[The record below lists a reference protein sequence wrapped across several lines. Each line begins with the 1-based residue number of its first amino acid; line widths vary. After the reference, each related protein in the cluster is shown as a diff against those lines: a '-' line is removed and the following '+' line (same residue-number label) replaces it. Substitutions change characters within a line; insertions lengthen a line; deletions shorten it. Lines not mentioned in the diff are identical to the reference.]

1 MPHKAQ
7 IQIPIL
13 DLERW
18 LKNHEELVT
27 RELELYLGRKVLHWS
42 FAYVT
47 GEDGYPFVDKFVG
60 PYWPVIRARVV
71 GTGYR
76 DVALIKLRRVMTT
89 LGIGYLG
96 LLKHA

>member
-1 MPHKAQ
+1 MPHETR
-7 IQIPIL
+7 IPIPIL

-27 RELELYLGRKVLHWS
+27 RELEAYLGKRVLYWK

-47 GEDGYPFVDKFVG
+47 GEDSYPFIDEFVG

-71 GTGYR
+71 VDGYR
-76 DVALIKLRRVMTT
+76 DVALLKLRRVMTV

-96 LLKHA
+96 LIRQA

>member
-1 MPHKAQ
+1 MPHKA
-7 IQIPIL
+7 QIPIL

-27 RELELYLGRKVLHWS
+27 RELETYLGRKVLYWS

-47 GEDGYPFVDKFVG
+47 GENGYPFIDEFIG
-60 PYWPVIRARVV
+60 PYWPVIRARTV
-71 GTGYR
+71 GGVR
-76 DVALIKLRRVMTT
+76 DVALLKLRRVMTA

-96 LLKHA
+96 LLRQA

>member
-1 MPHKAQ
+1 MPHKVR
-7 IQIPIL
+7 IPIL

-27 RELELYLGRKVLHWS
+27 RELELYLGRKVLYWS

-47 GEDGYPFVDKFVG
+47 GEDNYPFVDEFVG

-71 GTGYR
+71 VDGVR
-76 DVALIKLRRVMTT
+76 DVALIKLRRVMTAF
-89 LGIGYLG
+89 GIGYLG
-96 LLKHA
+96 LIRQA

>member
-1 MPHKAQ
+1 MPHK
-7 IQIPIL
+7 IRIPIL
-13 DLERW
+13 DLEKW
-18 LKNHEELVT
+18 LKKHEDLVT
-27 RELELYLGRKVLHWS
+27 RELETYLGRKVLHWS
-42 FAYVT
+42 LAYIS
-47 GEDGYPFVDKFVG
+47 GDGYPFIDEFVG

-96 LLKHA
+96 LLKQA